1 MAHIAPLPD
10 DQLTEFSEMF
20 GHMASMAGFVPNS
33 LKTMARRPGILRGYF
48 ALANAVMLEGEVDTR
63 LKRMA
68 ALISST
74 ASGCSYCQ
82 AHMTIF
88 SSVLGASD
96 EELTRIYQ
104 FEIEEGFSDAEKAV
118 LRLARDAGV
127 VPNAVESS
135 HFEALRA
142 HFSESQVVE
151 IVGAI
156 ALFGF
161 LNRWNDTMATDLEAE
176 PLAVAN
182 ATIGPRGWTPGKHG
196 GA

>member
-1 MAHIAPLPD
+1 MAHISPLPD
-10 DQLTEFSEMF
+10 DQLGEFNEMF
-20 GHMASMAGFVPNS
+20 GHMAKMAGFVPNS

-48 ALANAVMLEGEVDTR
+48 ALANAVMLDGEVDTR

-74 ASGCSYCQ
+74 ASGCRYCQ

-88 SSVLGASD
+88 SSVLGATD
-96 EELTRIYQ
+96 EELGRIYQ
-104 FEIEEGFSDAEKAV
+104 FEIDDGFTDAEKAV
-118 LRLARDAGV
+118 LRLARDAGI
-127 VPNAVESS
+127 VPNAVEAE
-135 HFEALRA
+135 HFNALKK
-142 HFSESQVVE
+142 HFSEAQIVE

-161 LNRWNDTMATDLEAE
+161 LNRWNDTMATELEEA

-182 ATIGPRGWTPGKHG
+182 KTIGNKGWDAGKHG
-196 GA
+196 GI